1 MKISP
6 LIDAT
11 DALLSLDDNNTRF
24 VDATW
29 YLPNVPE
36 NGREVYKSKHLPGA
50 VYFDIDEVADP
61 SSSLPHMY
69 PTVERFEQCV
79 ENLGI
84 SSDNRL
90 IIYDRTNYLASAR
103 VWWMFRSFGHD
114 DVQVLNGGLKE
125 WEKHGGTMEAGEPQ
139 TELGN
144 FTAQA
149 PKQDIIEWKELS
161 ENLCIDAFN
170 LLDARSPSRFSGAEP
185 EPRPGLRGGNI
196 PGSLNLHYADV
207 IGGDGKIIG
216 TEEISSKLE
225 HLNLA
230 PSIPIVTTCG
240 SGVTAAILLL
250 AIFQVRQDSLR
261 LYDGSWTEWALNPNS
276 PQLD

>member
-11 DALLSLDDNNTRF
+11 DALLRLDDNNTRF

-36 NGREVYKSKHLPGA
+36 NGREIYKSKHLPGA